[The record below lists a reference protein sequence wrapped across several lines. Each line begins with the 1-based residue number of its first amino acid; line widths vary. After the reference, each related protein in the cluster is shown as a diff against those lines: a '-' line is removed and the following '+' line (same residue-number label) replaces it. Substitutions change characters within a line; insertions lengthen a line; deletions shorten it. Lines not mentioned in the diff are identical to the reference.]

1 MKFSHNKKRNT
12 AFVYEVLITELSKAA
27 MHDNSEKRG
36 EIVKILKEFF
46 SKGRPLKKDLEIYR
60 SFENMH
66 DVDEKDVE
74 KMLSEAKRQY
84 LKLSRELIFKTQTR
98 LINEINK
105 NLGYTVWNSF
115 ISNYKDL
122 ATVNQVLSQTLAPK
136 KQVLMEKK
144 LVKNLLKEEEVL
156 KPFPNV
162 NNLAVK
168 TFVEK
173 FNNRYLNVLNTHQ
186 KTFLGKYISS
196 SADGGL
202 EFKAYLYEEIDR
214 LKKVLK
220 ESIEEQDR
228 NISDDRVQQIID
240 RMSNYNKRKIDKS
253 LISEVIKIQSLVSEI
268 ASNGTEN

>member
-105 NLGYTVWNSF
+105 NFENIFSQLSTKGTTAKLVLENPETPLEEGVQIMVKIAQNKYLDIKSLSGGEKTMTALSFIFSIQEHDPASFYLLDEVDAALDKKNSEKLAELVRKYSTKAQYIVISHNDSVISGSDKLYGVSMHKDGISHVVSLEVWN
-115 ISNYKDL
+115 L
-122 ATVNQVLSQTLAPK
+122 
-136 KQVLMEKK
+136 
-144 LVKNLLKEEEVL
+144 
-156 KPFPNV
+156 
-162 NNLAVK
+162 
-168 TFVEK
+168 
-173 FNNRYLNVLNTHQ
+173 
-186 KTFLGKYISS
+186 
-196 SADGGL
+196 
-202 EFKAYLYEEIDR
+202 
-214 LKKVLK
+214 
-220 ESIEEQDR
+220 
-228 NISDDRVQQIID
+228 
-240 RMSNYNKRKIDKS
+240 
-253 LISEVIKIQSLVSEI
+253 
-268 ASNGTEN
+268 